1 MMGALDAGRFAV
13 RNLLDSKSRILLLQ
27 TFQKPKNAQSQL
39 PDLSPMLKKIS
50 MDELDALK
58 NTLIKE
64 FDLSADCII
73 SESIEEQLSTVL
85 NIDFKDKADHSIVIG
100 LGQRRSERNF
110 PCRNV
115 LKAVLN
121 SGIRPAIIISNDITL
136 IESKNIILYSSDKNE
151 INQEYRDFL
160 DEIKNRQML
169 DLEIRTIRNAQNP
182 APSSE
187 TTRHFNLINGTEHR
201 GISESERLL
210 RNELKQLE
218 SK

>member
-187 TTRHFNLINGTEHR
+187 TTRHFNLINGTEYR